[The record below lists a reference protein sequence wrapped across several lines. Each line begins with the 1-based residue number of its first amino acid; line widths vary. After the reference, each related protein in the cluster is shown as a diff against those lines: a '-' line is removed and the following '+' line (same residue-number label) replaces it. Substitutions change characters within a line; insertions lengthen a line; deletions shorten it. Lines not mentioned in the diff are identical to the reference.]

1 MPVANIIHHSNKIY
15 NYLKTLKLHHFLS
28 DIYLQHVMTIIV
40 SVFLRGYRGKTVD
53 FSIVSQHHR
62 APVAYFLN
70 HGKWDDSALQKA
82 LKSSIVELIYQ

>member
-1 MPVANIIHHSNKIY
+1 M
-15 NYLKTLKLHHFLS
+15 S

-62 APVAYFLN
+62 TTVAYFLN
-70 HGKWDDSALQKA
+70 HGKARNELAHMNLLSNEELCVILKA
-82 LKSSIVELIYQ
+82 GKHKTASD